1 MSRFFGITR
10 EHVFSPG
17 KIEADAAVLET
28 VAARLRALG
37 HVVSVC
43 SADAPQWPDADG
55 ASAVFTMCQGAVALE
70 RLARWAAAG
79 LRVVNS
85 PQGIL
90 NCQRH
95 RTIALLARADVP
107 FPPSVL
113 VHTGEPALLPAWVS
127 GGAWVK
133 RGDFHAT
140 QAADVVQVE
149 GVDAAQAALN
159 AFDARGIRHA
169 VVQQHV
175 AGTVVKFYAVRGSF
189 FHCVPPPGGAPLAA
203 AVLAR
208 LRALGERAAH
218 VLGVEI
224 YGGDCVYDSR
234 EGNLVLIDLND
245 WPSYAPCC
253 AEAATYIAAYLD
265 ARDVASER

>member
-1 MSRFFGITR
+1 MSRFLGITR
-10 EHVFSPG
+10 ERVFSPG
-17 KIEADAAVLET
+17 KVEADAAVLET
-28 VAARLRALG
+28 VAARLRASG
-37 HVVSVC
+37 HIVSVC
-43 SADAPQWPDADG
+43 SADAPRWPEPDG
-55 ASAVFTMCQGAVALE
+55 ARAVFAMCQGAVALE

-79 LRVVNS
+79 LRIVNS

-95 RTIALLARADVP
+95 RTIALLAQAGVP

-113 VHTGEPALLPAWVS
+113 VHTGEPAALPAWVGG

-140 QAADVVQVE
+140 QAADVVQVD
-149 GVDAAQAALN
+149 GIAAAHAALN
-159 AFDARGIRHA
+159 AFEARGIHHA

-175 AGTVVKFYAVRGSF
+175 AGTVLKFYGVRDAF
-189 FHCVPPPGGAPLAA
+189 FHCVPPPGEAPLAA
-203 AVLAR
+203 AGLAC
-208 LRALGERAAH
+208 LRALAERAAH

-224 YGGDCVYDSR
+224 YGGDCVYDSS
-234 EGNLVLIDLND
+234 GGFALIDLND
-245 WPSYAPCC
+245 WPSYASCC